1 MFPADSKQQTASSA
15 RIRSGNSAK
24 LQDIVSVTEGIL
36 SWAFARSMLVA
47 MPTKA
52 NAIIADGRTR
62 SDILSVV
69 CGCAGCWWSGMKLRV
84 WWV

>member
-1 MFPADSKQQTASSA
+1 MFPADWKQQTASSA

-24 LQDIVSVTEGIL
+24 LQENVSVTEGIL

-52 NAIIADGRTR
+52 NAVIADGRTR
-62 SDILSVV
+62 SDILSVTF
-69 CGCAGCWWSGMKLRV
+69 GCAGCRCSGM
-84 WWV
+84 